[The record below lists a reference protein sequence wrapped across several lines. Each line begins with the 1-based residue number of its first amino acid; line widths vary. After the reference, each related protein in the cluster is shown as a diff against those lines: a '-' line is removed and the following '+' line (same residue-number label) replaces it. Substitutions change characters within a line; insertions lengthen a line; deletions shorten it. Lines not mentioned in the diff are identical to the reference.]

1 MSNTYR
7 NIKSDFSEIT
17 KVIIISV
24 LSLFLTMLIVF
35 DEYLQPKFAVKIFI
49 IHSVGIIAT
58 TILLNILFKY
68 RIKSLFWKV
77 EGVIFTY
84 FMLYFFITKTYMFL
98 KYNGNY
104 FRSNRTDLAELMTF
118 FIILF
123 CSCIIT
129 LLFGYLSKKPKKL
142 INSTEIPKELDKNK
156 WLYPA
161 DEFVEKWK
169 KPKIYKSKTFEL

>member
-1 MSNTYR
+1 MLNTYR
-7 NIKSDFSEIT
+7 NIKSDFGEIT

-24 LSLFLTMLIVF
+24 LSLFLTMIIVF
-35 DEYLQPKFAVKIFI
+35 DEYLQPKFAIRIFL
-49 IHSVGIIAT
+49 IHAAGLIVIA
-58 TILLNILFKY
+58 ILLNILLRLK
-68 RIKSLFWKV
+68 IKSLFWKV
-77 EGVIFTY
+77 EVVIFTY

-104 FRSNRTDLAELMTF
+104 FRSNGTDLAELMTF

-123 CSCIIT
+123 CSIIIT
-129 LLFGYLSKKPKKL
+129 LLLGYLSKKQKKL
-142 INSTEIPKELDKNK
+142 MNSTEIPKELGKNK

-169 KPKIYKSKTFEL
+169 KAKHYKSITFEL